1 MNELTSLRRGW
12 DGYDGIA
19 VSFRCA
25 NFAANLIERLYV
37 DGVDAPQLV
46 PGSDGTV
53 QIEWHM
59 NHLDIEIDILAPYR
73 VIATRYDHLTGE
85 DEEVELGSDFT
96 QLAIWVADL
105 GRDRS
110 ALRAAVN

>member
-1 MNELTSLRRGW
+1 
-12 DGYDGIA
+12 
-19 VSFRCA
+19 
-25 NFAANLIERLYV
+25 
-37 DGVDAPQLV
+37 
-46 PGSDGTV
+46 
-53 QIEWHM
+53 M